1 MILDYM
7 KMAISKLHTYRSLS
21 QQAMTPHALLP
32 WRPPHEWVALV
43 AAPPPGQC
51 GQAQGSFTLGSSVG
65 SIALNPGE
73 PLELLLWILLT
84 SSASVLPPCVGQV
97 LQHSLCPEPAP
108 EAAPRY
114 PKSSH
119 NLHMVHTFLMSSYKW
134 TAIAEHPHSHRPL

>member
-43 AAPPPGQC
+43 AATPPGQC

-65 SIALNPGE
+65 SIALNPGK

-84 SSASVLPPCVGQV
+84 SSASVLPTT
-97 LQHSLCPEPAP
+97 LR
-108 EAAPRY
+108 EAGP
-114 PKSSH
+114 PT
-119 NLHMVHTFLMSSYKW
+119 LTV
-134 TAIAEHPHSHRPL
+134 P